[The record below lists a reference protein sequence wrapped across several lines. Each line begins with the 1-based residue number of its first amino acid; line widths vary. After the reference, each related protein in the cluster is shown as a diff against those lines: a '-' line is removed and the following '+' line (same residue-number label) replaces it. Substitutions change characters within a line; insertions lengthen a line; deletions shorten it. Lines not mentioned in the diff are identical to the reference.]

1 MAVQI
6 IDEPTLGGNLG
17 RAVGT
22 GISGLL
28 ENLVQ
33 RKATELEQNK
43 RAMGYEQNWG
53 LDKEQAKMLA
63 SQPADFQQE
72 ILKALVTSQ
81 QNNAISRELHPD
93 QQMMHNLGTMLQ
105 SQPGMQSQPQ
115 SLEGLMNSMQ
125 GQQQGP
131 QDAITM
137 ALQKGLPQLLRQEQL
152 GKVAQLPQRQEIPE
166 SVRALA
172 AQKPQQPQKVG
183 RSIADI
189 LQNKDLNP
197 DQRLR
202 VEALKQQREL
212 AERKMTAAEQRDIN
226 KETKEIYHETN
237 KAAKSARDSDIR
249 LGRMEELV
257 NKGNL
262 SNTAFYNGMKAMS
275 SLPGVGGFFES
286 IAQSFLNPDTQE
298 FEKLSTD
305 FIKDAKQFF
314 GNRVTEQEIG
324 MFLKTVPTLSQTN
337 PGKKRV
343 IRNMRIF
350 NEAARVRQNAMKDVI
365 KANGGKRPED
375 LETLIEEVAS
385 SRLDALASE
394 FRGSAA

>member
-6 IDEPTLGGNLG
+6 IDESTLGGNLG

-22 GISGLL
+22 GLSGLL

-33 RKATELEQNK
+33 KKAQELEQNK
-43 RAMGYEQNWG
+43 RALGYQQGWG
-53 LDKEQAKMLA
+53 LDKEQSQFLA
-63 SQPADFQQE
+63 GQPQDFQQE
-72 ILKALVTSQ
+72 VLKSLLQSQ
-81 QNNAISRELHPD
+81 QSGAIERELHPE
-93 QQMMHNLGTMLQ
+93 QQLMQNLGTMLQ
-105 SQPGMQSQPQ
+105 SQQMQPQQQ

-125 GQQQGP
+125 GQGP
-131 QDAITM
+131 QDAIGM
-137 ALQKGLPQLLRQEQL
+137 ALQRGLPQLLRQEQL
-152 GKVAQLPQRQEIPE
+152 GKPAALPTAEPSIQQ
-166 SVRALA
+166 
-172 AQKPQQPQKVG
+172 AQKGKPAQEPTIKPKVG
-183 RSIADI
+183 RSIAEI
-189 LQNKDLNP
+189 LQNRNLPP
-197 DQRLR
+197 DQQLR

-212 AERKMTAAEQRDIN
+212 AEKKMSAAEQRDIN

-262 SNTAFYNGMKAMS
+262 SNTAFYNGMKAMG

-350 NEAARVRQNAMKDVI
+350 NEAARVRQNAMKDII
-365 KANGGKRPED
+365 KANNGKRPED
-375 LETLIEEVAS
+375 LESLIEEVS
-385 SRLDALASE
+385 SPRLDALASE

>member
-33 RKATELEQNK
+33 RKASELEQNK

-53 LDKEQAKMLA
+53 LDPQQAKLLA
-63 SQPADFQQE
+63 GQPQDFQQE
-72 ILKALVTSQ
+72 VLKALVTSQ
-81 QNNAISRELHPD
+81 QNNAISRELHPE
-93 QQMMHNLGTMLQ
+93 QQMMQNLGTMLQ
-105 SQPGMQSQPQ
+105 PQQSLQQQPQ

-125 GQQQGP
+125 GKEQP

-152 GKVAQLPQRQEIPE
+152 GKAASLPQRQEIPE
-166 SVRALA
+166 AVRALA
-172 AQKPQQPQKVG
+172 AQQPQQKAAKMG
-183 RSIADI
+183 KSIAEV

-385 SRLDALASE
+385 PKLDALASE
-394 FRGSAA
+394 FKGSAA